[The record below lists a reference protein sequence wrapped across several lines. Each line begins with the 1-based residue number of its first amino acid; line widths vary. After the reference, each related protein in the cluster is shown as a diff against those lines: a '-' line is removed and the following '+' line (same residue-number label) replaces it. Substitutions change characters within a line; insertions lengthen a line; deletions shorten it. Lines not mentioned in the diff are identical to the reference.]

1 MFIFPILLE
10 QSVVWNQHSK
20 ICNFRHKT
28 LSPSRFSTVWN
39 NTAINTSDGQLR
51 SSTTTTQIQ
60 LRKRMHKQ
68 TESPKWI
75 YPFTQK
81 IPWQSGPQKPSQ
93 HSLILIFLRQRCWQP
108 RTLTKPKR
116 NPKWARK
123 EQRCRPSPLV
133 NFWYPEG
140 QDRSLFTEHST
151 HLLHLR
157 VSLSWSQRP
166 GRWAKQEERNPKVKA
181 IQQRYKDVR
190 GSDCIAVKKSQK
202 FAK

>member
-20 ICNFRHKT
+20 ICNFRHKI
-28 LSPSRFSTVWN
+28 LSPITL
-39 NTAINTSDGQLR
+39 QLTHQMI
-51 SSTTTTQIQ
+51 SFDHQQ
-60 LRKRMHKQ
+60 LQHKYSYGKECTNRQ
-68 TESPKWI
+68 KVQSEFTHLPI
-75 YPFTQK
+75 YPFTHL
-81 IPWQSGPQKPSQ
+81 PWQSGPQKPSQ
-93 HSLILIFLRQRCWQP
+93 HSLILIFLTQRCWQP
-108 RTLTKPKR
+108 RTLTKPNR

-190 GSDCIAVKKSQK
+190 GNDCIAVKKSQK